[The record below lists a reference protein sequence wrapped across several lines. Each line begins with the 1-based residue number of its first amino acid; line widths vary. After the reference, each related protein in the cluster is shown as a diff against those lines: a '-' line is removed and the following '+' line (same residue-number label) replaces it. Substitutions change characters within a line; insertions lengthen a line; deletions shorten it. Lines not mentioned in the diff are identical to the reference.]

1 MLFLS
6 INTRLLVLKSKFKI
20 TCWPFSVDLY
30 SVLTLHS
37 SLAVLTADFHLGKKK
52 NHFLLN
58 QTFQNF
64 KLVFKISKIALS
76 FWSNEKIVIYRF
88 CLAFRS
94 RNLFIRIVFFV
105 YSGAPSMQQASSSA
119 TAEVSFC
126 HFFCL
131 ILYRVWRLVFD
142 VTCSVHI
149 STLLFNFIMSL
160 TARFLCR
167 LLSSLKRI

>member
-76 FWSNEKIVIYRF
+76 F
-88 CLAFRS
+88 
-94 RNLFIRIVFFV
+94 
-105 YSGAPSMQQASSSA
+105 
-119 TAEVSFC
+119 
-126 HFFCL
+126 
-131 ILYRVWRLVFD
+131 
-142 VTCSVHI
+142 
-149 STLLFNFIMSL
+149 
-160 TARFLCR
+160 
-167 LLSSLKRI
+167 